1 MAGETARPSDA
12 TAKVPAM
19 WREFF
24 ADRSVA
30 FVEIAR
36 RSTHRPHIEAASAA
50 IGSVMWAMTGIGVSV
65 AIGVT
70 SGRWWL
76 GVLVFVVLLA
86 LATLIVTAARADT
99 RTREQWEKQHSARDT
114 QDPIGKMLPPFGAGT
129 RELEDPRS
137 YAGLFTLGKRPALVI
152 DVAALSVM
160 DPELCAK
167 PLAPRGRFP
176 EPEFVDIEATQA
188 EIGPD
193 GALRADLLVGA
204 GWLRDPKGV
213 IWTVDDSVLV
223 VSKVLARTDNGRGG
237 ESPFPAVLILL
248 VKRDKVRCIQL
259 DPTKPFFKW
268 SRAPGP
274 AAVADASSLST
285 AEFEMPTVKEPL
297 RLLLSSWTYPEPR
310 PDLAIR
316 D

>member
-1 MAGETARPSDA
+1 
-12 TAKVPAM
+12 
-19 WREFF
+19 
-24 ADRSVA
+24 
-30 FVEIAR
+30 
-36 RSTHRPHIEAASAA
+36 
-50 IGSVMWAMTGIGVSV
+50 MWALVGIVASV
-65 AIGVT
+65 AIGVV

-76 GVLVFVVLLA
+76 GALVFVALLA
-86 LATLIVTAARADT
+86 LATLIVTAVRSDART
-99 RTREQWEKQHSARDT
+99 HKQWEKKHSARDT

-137 YAGLFTLGKRPALVI
+137 YAGLFTLGKRPALVL

-160 DPELCAK
+160 DTELCAK

-176 EPEFVDIEATQA
+176 EPELVEIEATQA
-188 EIGPD
+188 EFGPD

-204 GWLRDPKGV
+204 GWLRDPKGE

-223 VSKVLARTDNGRGG
+223 VSKVLARTDNGRGRQ
-237 ESPFPAVLILL
+237 SPFPAVLILL

-268 SRAPGP
+268 SRATGP
-274 AAVADASSLST
+274 AAVADAAPASM
-285 AEFEMPTVKEPL
+285 AAFEMPSAKEPL
-297 RLLLSSWTYPEPR
+297 RLLLSSWSYPEPR